1 MTYRPH
7 LHETITAVHKT
18 RTITGIVTKVN
29 RTKAVVR
36 ADGGNWVI
44 PFTLILPPGA
54 DAQKAIYKN
63 IDKDIARHTPT
74 LHVGQDIRINNRNTG
89 QWAGR
94 TGTITKV
101 NPTTYKLLLTND
113 VPGHPGSTLKAQFAQ
128 VEAA

>member
-18 RTITGIVTKVN
+18 STITGVVVKVN
-29 RTKAVVR
+29 TVKARVLV
-36 ADGGNWVI
+36 DGRMWLI
-44 PFTLILPPGA
+44 LFTLILEPGQ
-54 DAQKAIYKN
+54 DAQRKVYAN
-63 IDKDIARHTPT
+63 VDKEIARHTPT
-74 LHVGQDIRINNRNTG
+74 LHVGQDIRVNDRNTG

-101 NPTTYKLLLTND
+101 NPTTYKLLITNN

-128 VEAA
+128 VEAR